1 MAKQDNNR
9 GLTDRQIKAIPFL
22 VSAPTSEK
30 GCKAAHVSRNTYYEW
45 LKNPVFKEE
54 LNRCRDAIISE
65 SFGIL
70 KQNVTAAVDT
80 LVNLLS
86 GPAMKKWTL
95 S

>member
-1 MAKQDNNR
+1 
-9 GLTDRQIKAIPFL
+9 
-22 VSAPTSEK
+22 
-30 GCKAAHVSRNTYYEW
+30 
-45 LKNPVFKEE
+45 VFKEE

-86 GPAMKKWTL
+86 STEREDLKRLLANDIIGYVLKVRELEELEQRIAALESQIKEKN
-95 S
+95 